1 MARAASQV
9 RQTVGVRLQRG
20 VLIGGIEPETARA
33 IARACHHGW
42 VSTREVAAQLKLPPD
57 DAGRMLRSLEDAGF
71 LEHCDGSS
79 AGETDE
85 WNATV
90 SGGALTMA
98 KFLKPISRARADIL
112 LAGVL
117 ERAAAFDADEEKP
130 YVISEMLVF
139 GSYLRPDVSELGDLD
154 LAVTF
159 AERQPGS
166 ATPDALLDYAYG
178 SGHRFPHIA
187 AAAGWAQTELLR
199 LLRKGSGYINVH
211 TEDISKITDIW
222 QVVYPQPTHRANS

>member
-1 MARAASQV
+1 MERAASQV

-20 VLIGGIEPETARA
+20 VLIGGIDPERAREL
-33 IARACHHGW
+33 ARACHHGW
-42 VSTREVAAQLKLPPD
+42 VSTREVAAKLKLAPED
-57 DAGRMLRSLEDAGF
+57 TGRKLRRLEDAGF
-71 LEHCDGSS
+71 LERRDGSFT
-79 AGETDE
+79 GETDE

-98 KFLKPISRARADIL
+98 KFLKPISRARADTL

-117 ERAAAFDADEEKP
+117 ERAAGYDADEAKP

-139 GSYLRPDVSELGDLD
+139 GSYLRPDEKELGDLD

-166 ATPDALLDYAYG
+166 ATPDALLDYAHG
-178 SGHRFPHIA
+178 SGRRFPHIV

-211 TEDISKITDIW
+211 TEDVSKITDSW
-222 QVVYPQPTHRANS
+222 QIVYPQPTHRANS